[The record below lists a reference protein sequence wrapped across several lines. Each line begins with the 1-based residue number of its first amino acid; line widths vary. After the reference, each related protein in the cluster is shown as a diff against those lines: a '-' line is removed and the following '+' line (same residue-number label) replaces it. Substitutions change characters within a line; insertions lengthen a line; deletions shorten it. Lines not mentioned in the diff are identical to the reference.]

1 MTIGILR
8 FYTNTQSR
16 LASAGTTEN
25 ASKDA
30 MANRLCTRSKEIGSC
45 TCRRWW
51 RRGFANWAFGHAGPS
66 RSAKPNCTKKTGRWI
81 EWRLRKIEEPRQ
93 PASSANAPEAAE
105 AVPGSLQNH
114 RNGNTHQ
121 AARPLD
127 LQTAPDGTLLPVAVT
142 GAGITAMEL
151 AMSGAAEIA
160 QRVDTR
166 ARMRAILCSSP
177 VKISGPS
184 DSPCSSRPCGSEV

>member
-142 GAGITAMEL
+142 GAGHERGGGNRA
-151 AMSGAAEIA
+151 
-160 QRVDTR
+160 TR
-166 ARMRAILCSSP
+166 RYPRPDASYSLQFTSEDIRAIGLTMFIQAMWERG
-177 VKISGPS
+177 VTW
-184 DSPCSSRPCGSEV
+184 DQR